1 MLPFYAIVI
10 KNIEPETVEVTIN
23 YYTEQLCFCTF
34 LSRNVPFIRHLNE
47 SFPVS
52 SSPRMH
58 VGYLHSVEV
67 SHLSFLFDLQDNI
80 NCVIFV
86 EAQSKH

>member
-52 SSPRMH
+52 SCRMH
-58 VGYLHSVEV
+58 VGYLHSVEI

-80 NCVIFV
+80 NCVILV